1 MVKKGIRGGIY
12 YAIHQYQK
20 ANNKYNKDFDKNKE
34 SSYLM
39 NWNVNN
45 SYGWAIFQNFSLAGF
60 K

>member
-45 SYGWAIFQNFSLAGF
+45 SYGWTIFQNFSLAGF